1 MRWSINNMPAEG
13 VNKKVVAV
21 LFADI
26 FEYSKHTELYE
37 SETHKNLQN
46 VLERAHQLVSK
57 NSGFVSR
64 AHGDSI
70 LATFSNSLDAVYC
83 AVEIHA
89 ATNRHNFYIVEKHQL
104 KFRIGINFGEVI
116 YDINDQPYGN
126 VVNIAARLEK
136 MADPGDTV
144 ISENTFSELDESFP
158 FACCYLGNAKLN
170 NIESPVKT
178 FKVLQ
183 HKRIGDRWFD
193 VSKRIFKIE
202 ASKAYTFFVA
212 SSILVSVSI
221 LTLVTALGL
230 FSEFENNY
238 VAIKTSPYYVEPKK
252 VEFDTEQR
260 DKNRLYRYLISI
272 AEDSIV
278 ERNYSRAEEYLDKA
292 IEVLPDK
299 SEAYKKK
306 IEMLE
311 IKQKSLVDYQDI

>member
-230 FSEFENNY
+230 FSEFLVMKLQSIHDDEG
-238 VAIKTSPYYVEPKK
+238 KPLFDVEAG
-252 VEFDTEQR
+252 EYEAW
-260 DKNRLYRYLISI
+260 
-272 AEDSIV
+272 AEGRVKEMQAQAQQAMQNDIQ
-278 ERNYSRAEEYLDKA
+278 AA
-292 IEVLPDK
+292 APQ
-299 SEAYKKK
+299 EASAPALNMSD
-306 IEMLE
+306 E
-311 IKQKSLVDYQDI
+311 